1 MSNRGK
7 ALSFWTIFS
16 AWMPAILGI
25 AVIICESTDNFSVA
39 NTSHPLRAAWE
50 FLFGPVTNAAWDTI
64 HHHIRKTGHFTGYG
78 LLSAL
83 FFRAWYM
90 TLRSFEKR
98 TAPPWLLSVLLALT
112 CTLITG
118 SSDEFHQKFIP
129 SRGSSPL
136 DVAIDMAG
144 AIAVQLLITAYFL
157 MRAGTRSPLRVS
169 ANS

>member
-1 MSNRGK
+1 MSNRG
-7 ALSFWTIFS
+7 LSFWRIFS

-25 AVIICESTDNFSVA
+25 AVIMCESTDSFSSA
-39 NTSHPLRAAWE
+39 NTSHPLRTAWE

-64 HHHIRKTGHFTGYG
+64 HHHIRKSGHFTGYG

-90 TLRSFEKR
+90 TLGSLKR
-98 TAPPWLLSVLLALT
+98 MAAPPWLLSVLLALA
-112 CTLITG
+112 CTLLTG

-129 SRGSSPL
+129 SRGSSPV

-144 AIAVQLLITAYFL
+144 AIAVQLLITAFFL
-157 MRAGTRSPLRVS
+157 IRASTRSPVRIS